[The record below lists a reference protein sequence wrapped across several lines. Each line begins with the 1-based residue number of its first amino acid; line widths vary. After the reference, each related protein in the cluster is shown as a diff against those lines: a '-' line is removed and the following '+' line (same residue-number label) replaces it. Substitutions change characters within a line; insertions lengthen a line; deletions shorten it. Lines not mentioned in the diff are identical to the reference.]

1 MPISLLIPANTLS
14 SSSVGTSTI
23 ISAIINNYTITLIN
37 VPSCNE
43 IDYSKVENTLCTDNG
58 KLYEIRWKFFKDLKG
73 SEEILTLNPSTQERE
88 WHVPS
93 RYFRYDYGG
102 EMYEIVLENDD
113 SYLVSPEH
121 KVYVKTVTR
130 DTR

>member
-1 MPISLLIPANTLS
+1 M
-14 SSSVGTSTI
+14 
-23 ISAIINNYTITLIN
+23 
-37 VPSCNE
+37 
-43 IDYSKVENTLCTDNG
+43 
-58 KLYEIRWKFFKDLKG
+58 YEIRWKFFKDLKG